1 MEHIMHDHITALLD
15 AGYSVTVE
23 PDLKAAKGL
32 GPRRYFAHVDMD
44 GHPELGCTSD
54 GATPAA
60 AIWNASPLHGYDE
73 KMPPLSDLI
82 TEVTRDFRDVLGIV
96 REQAD
101 PNRRITEV
109 RKDVDELAGE
119 LHDEMDTITGRVAAL
134 EAEQAGR
141 ESDTRIMIR
150 ALGDLITRAFPDGLM
165 AARGDEPAPA
175 EGTDI
180 VRAPGEP
187 A

>member
-1 MEHIMHDHITALLD
+1 LPDIMHDHISALLD
-15 AGYSVTVE
+15 AGHEIRLERWDGDTE
-23 PDLKAAKGL
+23 G
-32 GPRRYFAHVDMD
+32 GPARYWAHITDR
-44 GHPELGCTSD
+44 G
-54 GATPAA
+54 GANPRTAEGASPAA
-60 AIWNASPLHGYDE
+60 AIWNASPLHGDDE

-119 LHDEMDTITGRVAAL
+119 LHDEMDVITGRVAAL

-150 ALGDLITRAFPDGLM
+150 ALGDLITRAFPDGLL